1 MPTPALATCG
11 INLFADAVEGQNYS
25 TLVTSTSTG
34 AGFTCKV
41 IALRSVNPPMNFP
54 YSFNAGTAMFYCSP
68 PVGSAGVYSIC
79 FDTQEYNATGVC
91 YPKTNCDPNCYPA
104 GGVQCGKCTQ
114 LTINSAT
121 GTGTGTGTII
131 IVTPPTPTA
140 TSTKFDYTVSIV
152 GQEITSGIVPV
163 TVDGDV
169 VAHMA
174 GGQSESIQGSKG
186 TKYNV
191 SVPSTIDG
199 NSGTRFVLK
208 DTPVKTVSYENPTAV
223 FSFTTEYYV
232 EFKTDPMDVAQLSG
246 SNWYPGGTPVT
257 SIAPETVNAASGLM
271 KYDFVQWKL
280 QGGGSSL
287 SRDLALTVNGPG
299 TYLAVYNPTPVVVE
313 KPQDNTL
320 MWILIL
326 VAVVV
331 IAVIVIVIMALR
343 KRGSQA
349 AK

>member
-11 INLFADAVEGQNYS
+11 INLFPDAQEGQNYS

-34 AGFTCKV
+34 PGYTCKV
-41 IALRSVNPPMNFP
+41 MALESVNPPMTFP
-54 YSFNAGTAMFYCSP
+54 YSYNAGTAMFYCSP
-68 PVGSAGVYSIC
+68 PIGSAGTYTIC
-79 FDTQEYNATGVC
+79 FHTQEYDQNGT
-91 YPKTNCDPNCYPA
+91 CYPA
-104 GGVQCGKCTQ
+104 GGCGGPCWPAGHTQCGKCTT

-191 SVPSTIDG
+191 SVPSTVDG

-208 DTPVKTVSYENPTAV
+208 DTPVKTVSYDNPTAV
-223 FSFTTEYYV
+223 FSYTTEYYV
-232 EFKTDPMDVAQLSG
+232 EFKTDPIDVAQLSG
-246 SNWYPGGTPVT
+246 SNWYPGGTSVT
-257 SIAPETVNAASGLM
+257 STAPETVNVASGLM

-287 SRDLALTVNGPG
+287 SRDLALTVNSPG
-299 TYLAVYNPTPVVVE
+299 TYLAVYNTTPVVVE

-326 VAVVV
+326 VVVV
-331 IAVIVIVIMALR
+331 IIAVLVITIVALR
-343 KRGSQA
+343 KRGSQV